1 MLNVST
7 HKELKTSKLQHTSS
21 FSVTN
26 YNYRYYRC
34 LDYKG
39 FYRKHMVC
47 ATVYGTPLYHFNKYL
62 EGSGKKS
69 TSRWVVMQCTFQQQ
83 ARQRTYVQP
92 SLLTKPLLNTGQQP
106 SFNTHTD
113 GPTLGTRYRT
123 RPSSCCIS
131 GGDSLSLS
139 APELDPVSLQLSLSA
154 SVSAKV
160 LSQRKIQLE
169 EGSD

>member
-1 MLNVST
+1 MSR
-7 HKELKTSKLQHTSS
+7 LQS
-21 FSVTN
+21 F
-26 YNYRYYRC
+26 
-34 LDYKG
+34 LQKAHG
-39 FYRKHMVC
+39 
-47 ATVYGTPLYHFNKYL
+47 LYFCIWYPIIPFQQI
-62 EGSGKKS
+62 SGRVWKKS
-69 TSRWVVMQCTFQQQ
+69 TSRWVVIQCTFQQQ
-83 ARQRTYVQP
+83 VRQRTYIQP

-139 APELDPVSLQLSLSA
+139 VPELDPVSLQLSLSA
-154 SVSAKV
+154 SVLAKV

-169 EGSD
+169 EGSDWLKHIKQLSGLLIGHREKSNYVGFSKTNLL

>member
-1 MLNVST
+1 MSG
-7 HKELKTSKLQHTSS
+7 LQRLLQKAHGLC
-21 FSVTN
+21 
-26 YNYRYYRC
+26 YCIWYPII
-34 LDYKG
+34 
-39 FYRKHMVC
+39 
-47 ATVYGTPLYHFNKYL
+47 PLQQI
-62 EGSGKKS
+62 SGRVWEKS
-69 TSRWVVMQCTFQQQ
+69 TCRWVVMQCTFQQQ

>member
-1 MLNVST
+1 
-7 HKELKTSKLQHTSS
+7 
-21 FSVTN
+21 
-26 YNYRYYRC
+26 
-34 LDYKG
+34 
-39 FYRKHMVC
+39 MVC
-47 ATVYGTPLYHFNKYL
+47 TSVKWYPTIPFQQI
-62 EGSGKKS
+62 SGRVWKKS
-69 TSRWVVMQCTFQQQ
+69 TSLWVVIQCTFQQQ
-83 ARQRTYVQP
+83 VRQRTYVQP

-154 SVSAKV
+154 SVLAKV

-169 EGSD
+169 EGSDWLKHIKQLSRLLIGHREKSNYAGFSKTNLL